1 MSKMMRKKKQEVLY
15 MGDDTGLY
23 MEMQGAGF
31 LEGGERY
38 NRKYEYDE
46 DNEFEDG
53 EEVVFKRFFWW
64 IMKM

>member
-31 LEGGERY
+31 LEELMLL
-38 NRKYEYDE
+38 KH
-46 DNEFEDG
+46 
-53 EEVVFKRFFWW
+53 
-64 IMKM
+64 ILII